1 MTQENKSP
9 KEAQDFATNSGYTN
23 VKKGCEMNRTSEHR
37 RKLSEI
43 PKHRVLRFGDQLND
57 ACLNLAHDPCSDS
70 WKTLLFKLQDA
81 WSEVRDFCPEIS
93 LDEDFT
99 QGFDS

>member
-9 KEAQDFATNSGYTN
+9 NEGQDFATNSGNTN
-23 VKKGCEMNRTSEHR
+23 TKKGCEMNKTSEHR

-43 PKHRVLRFGDQLND
+43 PRLQVLRLGDQISD

-70 WKTLLFKLQDA
+70 WKTLLYKLQDV
-81 WSEVRDFCPEIS
+81 WSEVRNFCPEIP
-93 LDEDFT
+93 LDEDFN